1 MVSGRAVGISC
12 ILTFCGAATLLAAGS
27 DVADAA
33 KRGDKAA
40 VRTLLAQKAD
50 VNAKQPDGGTALHW
64 AVYREDVE
72 LATMLLRAGANANA
86 VNLTGATPLSLAG
99 TNGNAAIIELL
110 LKAGVGVNAPLS
122 KYNETSLLLA
132 ARTGRQDA

>member
-1 MVSGRAVGISC
+1 MLSGRVIRIIC
-12 ILTFCGAATLLAAGS
+12 ILTFCGAATVLAAGS

-33 KRGDKAA
+33 KRGDKTA

-50 VNAKQPDGGTALHW
+50 VNFKQPDGGTALHW
-64 AVYREDVE
+64 AVWREDVE

-86 VNLTGATPLSLAG
+86 ANLTGATPLSLAS

-110 LKAGVGVNAPLS
+110 IKAGVNPNAPLS
-122 KYNETSLLLA
+122 KY
-132 ARTGRQDA
+132 